1 MNHSISLSSGEIAR
15 IREAVQSDA
24 ASLITYVNQVGG
36 ESDFLTFGGGE
47 FSKTLEEES
56 AIIEEHR
63 IALNRVFLIAE
74 VKGEIAGILNVNA
87 GAKSRLQHIG
97 TFGIT
102 VQKKYWGEGIGSLL
116 MEAMIDWAK
125 ANPIIRKI
133 NLEVLTDNPSAIAL
147 YKKFGFEIEGTIRR
161 SLFLNGKF
169 SDSYAMGLLI
179 D

>member
-1 MNHSISLSSGEIAR
+1 MKHRISLSSGEIALV
-15 IREAVQSDA
+15 REARKTDA

-36 ESDFLTFGGGE
+36 ETDFLTFGGGE
-47 FSKTLEEES
+47 FSKTVAEEA

-63 IALNRVFLIAE
+63 ITLNRIFIIVE
-74 VKGEIAGILNVNA
+74 VEGEIAGILNVNA
-87 GAKSRLQHIG
+87 STKARLQHIG

-102 VQKKYWGEGIGSLL
+102 VLKKYWGKGIGSLL
-116 MEAMIDWAK
+116 MQAMIDWAK

-147 YKKFGFEIEGTIRR
+147 YKKFGFEIEGTLKR
-161 SLFLNGKF
+161 SLFLEGKF
-169 SDSYAMGLLI
+169 FDSYAMGLLI

>member
-1 MNHSISLSSGEIAR
+1 MKHSISLSSGEIVE
-15 IREAVQSDA
+15 IREARKSDA

-47 FSKTLEEES
+47 FSKTVEEEE
-56 AIIEEHR
+56 AIIENHR
-63 IALNRVFLIAE
+63 RALNRIFLIAE
-74 VKGEIAGILNVNA
+74 IEGEIAGILNVNA
-87 GAKSRLQHIG
+87 GAKARMQHIG

-102 VQKKYWGEGIGSLL
+102 VQKKYWGYGIGSLL
-116 MEAMIDWAK
+116 MKAMIDWAK

-161 SLFLNGKF
+161 SLFLDGKF